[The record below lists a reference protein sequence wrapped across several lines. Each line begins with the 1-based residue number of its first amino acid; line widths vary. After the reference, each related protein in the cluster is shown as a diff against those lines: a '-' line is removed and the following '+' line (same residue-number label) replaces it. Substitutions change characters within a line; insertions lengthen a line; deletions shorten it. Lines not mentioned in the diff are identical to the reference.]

1 MLKDDPTSVPSSPEP
16 ASEQVGSAKAGPTK
30 RLYLVRHGQTTF
42 NVDRRVPGQ
51 LPGVLLT
58 DEGRRQAQQAAV
70 ALSAVP
76 VSAVV
81 SSPLERARD
90 TAEIIARG
98 WALPIRLD
106 ARLVDTDVGRWT
118 GMNLDDLAK
127 SDREWT
133 AFVRHTDEAPPGV
146 ERLTHVMARAVE
158 SVEDIRGDASAGDNI
173 LLVAHAD
180 IVKLIIGHYLGM
192 HPDLARAMRVDNASI
207 SILDLHA
214 DETAALI
221 ASNWTAFPDWLV
233 QSRAISTRGTQDP
246 GGVQTAPADRAS
258 LT

>member
-1 MLKDDPTSVPSSPEP
+1 MLKDDPTSVPASPES
-16 ASEQVGSAKAGPTK
+16 ASGQAGNVKAGPTK

-42 NVDRRVPGQ
+42 NVERRLPGQ

-133 AFVRHTDEAPPGV
+133 AFVRHTDAAPPGV

-158 SVEDIRGDASAGDNI
+158 SVQDIRGDPSAGDNI

-233 QSRAISTRGTQDP
+233 QARATSTGGTQAP
-246 GGVQTAPADRAS
+246 GGVQTAPTEGAS